1 MSTAQFVDGDAV
13 RVDSGVYAGAEG
25 VIDDIQPEC
34 SAVRIHTKSGN
45 VYAFLDAVSKVI
57 KPMPV
62 GKNPIRKR

>member
-1 MSTAQFVDGDAV
+1 MKTAKFLRGDAV

-45 VYAFLDAVSKVI
+45 AYAFLDAVSKLV

-62 GKNPIRKR
+62 NKPALRKR